1 MADGDHTLNMVRTM
15 LKFQKT
21 QRQVRLPMLIVLD

>member
-1 MADGDHTLNMVRTM
+1 MADGDLTLNMVRTM

-21 QRQVRLPMLIVLD
+21 QKPARLPMPIVLG